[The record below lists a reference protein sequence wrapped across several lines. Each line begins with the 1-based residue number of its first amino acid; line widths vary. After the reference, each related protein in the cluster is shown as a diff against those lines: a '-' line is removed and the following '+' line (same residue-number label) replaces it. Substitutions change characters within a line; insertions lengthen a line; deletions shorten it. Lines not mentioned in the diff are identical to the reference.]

1 MCNWEFRKGRRCCGG
16 YLITHDKVF
25 VGTVERI
32 TKCLSMFNL
41 LDAAEELTKEEIAD
55 LSNRIKKH

>member
-1 MCNWEFRKGRRCCGG
+1 MLWWIDCYREI
-16 YLITHDKVF
+16 LTTHDKVF

-41 LDAAEELTKEEIAD
+41 LDAAEELTKEEVAD
-55 LSNRIKKH
+55 VSNRIKKY

>member
-1 MCNWEFRKGRRCCGG
+1 M
-16 YLITHDKVF
+16 THDKVF

-55 LSNRIKKH
+55 LSNRIKKY